1 MTTVALASAER
12 GEFCSEHGGQLQLPR
27 GFSKAHYSVEPI
39 AVGEGK
45 RLQAKCTGMLGKLLG
60 RRGSCQKRKMR
71 LAVQFAITLFTM
83 KTHSWEFSE
92 HMFV

>member
-1 MTTVALASAER
+1 MTTVALASTAR
-12 GEFCSEHGGQLQLPR
+12 GELCTEHGGQLQLPR
-27 GFSKAHYSVEPI
+27 GFSKTHYSVEPI
-39 AVGEGK
+39 AVGKSK

-71 LAVQFAITLFTM
+71 LAMQFAITLFTM

-92 HMFV
+92 HVFV